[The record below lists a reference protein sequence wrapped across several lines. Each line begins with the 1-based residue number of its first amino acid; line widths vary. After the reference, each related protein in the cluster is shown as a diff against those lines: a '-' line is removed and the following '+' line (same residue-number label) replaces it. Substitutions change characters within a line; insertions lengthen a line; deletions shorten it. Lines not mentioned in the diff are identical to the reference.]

1 LKSIPTLE
9 TSSSEKD
16 RSLEVLRAMFKR
28 TRLMIIKLRKYN
40 EIRELLIENRTTGS
54 QAHLSYWDGDANRH
68 RGTYNQPQVRIKNKY
83 AYEHCRAIREVLACK
98 KIEID
103 WKIKRV
109 GTLRSQ
115 VHQLRGLPMRWCK
128 WHMVA

>member
-1 LKSIPTLE
+1 VVEEHPTLE

-54 QAHLSYWDGDANRH
+54 QAHLSYWDGDANRAQGH
-68 RGTYNQPQVRIKNKY
+68 IQSASKSGSRTSMHMSTAEQSESISMQKDRNRLENK
-83 AYEHCRAIREVLACK
+83 E
-98 KIEID
+98 
-103 WKIKRV
+103 V
-109 GTLRSQ
+109 GTLRS
-115 VHQLRGLPMRWCK
+115 RSTS
-128 WHMVA
+128 